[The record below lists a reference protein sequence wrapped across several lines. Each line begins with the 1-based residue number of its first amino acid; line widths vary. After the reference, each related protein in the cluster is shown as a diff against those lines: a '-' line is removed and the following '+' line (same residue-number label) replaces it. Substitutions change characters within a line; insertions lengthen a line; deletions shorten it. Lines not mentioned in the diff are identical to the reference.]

1 MIRSRSED
9 DLDDSGAATRPA
21 AKDPAHRRATATLI
35 PGNYPA
41 APRTLGETGLRREL
55 VTELVMKTI
64 YFVGECTGQEVA
76 RTIKISYSALED
88 LFAYLRREKFV
99 EVKGIEG
106 QGKQTWRYQIT
117 EAGRHRT
124 REFLER
130 SQYVGPAPVT
140 LEEYT
145 RWVGRQSVLDVDHR
159 PEFLRR
165 GLGHLVVSDP
175 QLDRL
180 GPAVLSGRSLFL
192 YGPAGNGKTVIAEG
206 IAAAMGGSIFVP
218 HAIEIDGHIIKVF
231 DYSHHQPI
239 ELKRTEDEDWRKADM
254 PYDARWVLTKRPV
267 VLTGGELTLPM
278 LDLQFNPIA
287 KYYEAPFQVK
297 ANGGVFIIDDFGRQL
312 VKPHDLLNRWIVPL
326 EKRVDYLTL
335 HTGKKFPI
343 SFDSLIV
350 FATNLN
356 PWDLVDEAFLRR
368 IRYKIPV
375 ENPTR
380 EQYEVLFRRMCEDR
394 GIEYRESAVEFIY
407 SEYYQGRGIA
417 PRFCHPRDL
426 VEHIH
431 DAFRYYGGGASLYH
445 KAVVEACE
453 TYFLQNPF
461 AMTSGQDGR
470 PARLQ

>member
-1 MIRSRSED
+1 MDETKTGRQTAARS
-9 DLDDSGAATRPA
+9 AAQ
-21 AKDPAHRRATATLI
+21 RRTTNKLT
-35 PGNYPA
+35 PGTYPA

-64 YFVGECTGQEVA
+64 YVAGECTGQDVA
-76 RTIKISYSALED
+76 RTIKISYSALEE
-88 LFAYLRREKFV
+88 LFAHLRREQFV

-106 QGKQTWRYQIT
+106 HGKHTFRFQMTD
-117 EAGRHRT
+117 AGRSRT

-130 SQYVGPAPVT
+130 SQYVGPAPVP
-140 LEEYT
+140 LEDYL
-145 RWVGRQSVLDVDHR
+145 RWVERQSVLDVDHR

-165 GLGHLVVSDP
+165 GLGHLVISESC
-175 QLDRL
+175 LDHL

-206 IAAAMGGSIFVP
+206 IAGAMGGAIFVP
-218 HAIEIDGHIIKVF
+218 HAIDVDGQTIKVF
-231 DYSHHQPI
+231 DHSHHQPI
-239 ELKRTEDEDWRKADM
+239 ELKRSDDEAWRSQDM
-254 PYDARWVLTKRPV
+254 PYDPRWVLTKRPV
-267 VLTGGELTLPM
+267 VITGGELTLPM

-368 IRYKIPV
+368 IRYKVPV
-375 ENPTR
+375 QNPTR
-380 EQYEVLFRRMCEDR
+380 EEYELLFRRMCESR
-394 GIEYRESAVEFIY
+394 GIEYRESAVDFIFK
-407 SEYYQGRGIA
+407 EYYQNRGIA
-417 PRFCHPRDL
+417 PRFCHPRDI

-431 DAFRYYGGGASLYH
+431 DAFRYFGGGTGLYH
-445 KAVVEACE
+445 KAVVQACE
-453 TYFLQNPF
+453 NYFLQNPF
-461 AMTSGQDGR
+461 ETTPREEGR
-470 PARLQ
+470 AARLE